1 MGSAYPALDVGL
13 TVTTGGATVMY
24 GGLTV
29 NNASARVITG
39 DIDITNG
46 TFKAVS
52 HYPAQTVAHAKA
64 ATKQFAGT
72 VLLAECETSASESYN
87 LIEAVQ
93 GDTTVFAV
101 TGEPKTV
108 VGAGAES

>member
-1 MGSAYPALDVGL
+1 MTAGGVSVSGTDVGL

-29 NNASARVITG
+29 NNASAKVITG

-101 TGEPKTV
+101 T
-108 VGAGAES
+108 AWRRRR